1 MKSIKIYMEVPT
13 HCEQKLKMI
22 KNNVCLPVAGDL
34 SGVTEE
40 VSENTNKSNGT
51 DRAEILP

>member
-1 MKSIKIYMEVPT
+1 MAVPT
-13 HCEQKLKMI
+13 HCEQKLKNDK

>member
-1 MKSIKIYMEVPT
+1 MKWEWTTYLVSIIYFFEIFI
-13 HCEQKLKMI
+13 LW
-22 KNNVCLPVAGDL
+22 PVAGDL

-51 DRAEILP
+51 DKAEILLW